1 MTRIVTWLSKSGMK
15 VNEAKTTLCLFYHKD
30 TTPIEIN
37 LNNIRITSCK
47 TMNVLGVIFDQKLQW
62 SEHIAHAISKA
73 NKSLVA
79 LRMIKKYFTTKELL
93 QLITSNFYSILYYN
107 SELWHVPSLK
117 NGLKQK
123 LLSSSAKAIK
133 MCVKYCTRDISFIN
147 IHRIYKR
154 ATPEQFLLYKHALC
168 LFKLMTSTNYTIE
181 WVALNFNQIITSRQ
195 TTFMALRA
203 NKRKVGLNAFT
214 NRMFILNSRIPFT
227 WFNMSLDTF
236 KIHCKREFIM

>member
-1 MTRIVTWLSKSGMK
+1 MK

-107 SELWHVPSLK
+107 SELWHVHSLK

-154 ATPEQFLLYKHALC
+154 ANTQNFFIIQTC
-168 LFKLMTSTNYTIE
+168 L
-181 WVALNFNQIITSRQ
+181 
-195 TTFMALRA
+195 
-203 NKRKVGLNAFT
+203 
-214 NRMFILNSRIPFT
+214 
-227 WFNMSLDTF
+227 MSF
-236 KIHCKREFIM
+236 